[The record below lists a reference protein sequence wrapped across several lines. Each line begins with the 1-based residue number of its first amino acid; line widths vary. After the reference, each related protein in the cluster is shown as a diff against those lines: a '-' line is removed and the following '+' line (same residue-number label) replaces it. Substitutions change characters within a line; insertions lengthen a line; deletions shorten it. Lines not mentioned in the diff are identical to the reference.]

1 MPSFRNQ
8 NGNGGLVGI
17 GVLAPPFHPDQ
28 NGCGFSFTKESS
40 LIDALTHPSRDRDGI
55 SPPLQLKR
63 EERFIWFSSRASVAF
78 VNLNLRARVA

>member
-55 SPPLQLKR
+55 SPPLQ
-63 EERFIWFSSRASVAF
+63 
-78 VNLNLRARVA
+78 